1 MPVEETEV
9 FGPRWREI
17 AGTVRPRGTPW
28 WRGQRA
34 HLLQLADAGTP
45 RYVYHLP
52 TVRARARALAAI
64 KPIDQRYYAIKANNH
79 PAILQLL
86 EAEGF
91 GLECVSHGELK
102 HVFQH
107 LPELS
112 PKRVLF
118 TPASARAAS
127 TRRRSRW
134 A

>member
-1 MPVEETEV
+1 MT
-9 FGPRWREI
+9 
-17 AGTVRPRGTPW
+17 TVS
-28 WRGQRA
+28 
-34 HLLQLADAGTP
+34 
-45 RYVYHLP
+45 
-52 TVRARARALAAI
+52 ARARAVAAS
-64 KPIDQRYYAIKANNH
+64 KPIDQRYYAIKANSH

-118 TPASARAAS
+118 TPSFCPRSDTAALAGPVPQPRAVAA
-127 TRRRSRW
+127 RRSRPW
-134 A
+134 